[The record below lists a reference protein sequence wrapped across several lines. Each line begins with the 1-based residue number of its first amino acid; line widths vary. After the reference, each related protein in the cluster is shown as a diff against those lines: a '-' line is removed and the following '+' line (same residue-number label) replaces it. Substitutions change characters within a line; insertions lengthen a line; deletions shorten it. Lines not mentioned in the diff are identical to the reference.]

1 MQRPF
6 QYRDDDTNA
15 CEVSANSSWLYTA
28 CHTLIHTTGG
38 RYFYIQYRDDDTMAP
53 RAMVNALGT
62 AGESVSNAGR
72 AGSTLKSGEELGNT
86 RALTFQ
92 KSIDNTPMASYQKN
106 PPSASGSSRSLGSGS
121 ISKGVKQPELRRK
134 PSWLDD
140 SGIKLDAEYRDPTSE
155 ELKEFDKLKLQI
167 IKALDNKKQGFNLGN
182 GKLYNARNLV
192 ELLEQKIIPKGQVP
206 GRKTY
211 GNYGSY
217 LQALSRFAEADQT
230 IGNAQKAL
238 NRLTILDTAIPGEH
252 EAQSA
257 VTTLLNELDRATL
270 AKFQREYEL
279 TLLSLASVQNIIPKR
294 ISSFF
299 PNLLEKNAIDTDK
312 FAKARAIQLSAKSP
326 GEPSNPIY
334 STVEEVI
341 HALPADF
348 DLTTEL
354 YHYSLMKGFEKILAE
369 EREQIH
375 PLIENTAN
383 RQINYV
389 FKNPWSVRLQAESY
403 INKLG
408 EAEFERWSGE
418 HPSTIF
424 QKLTQTPQDPD
435 KILYAVNNRKGSL
448 KTHDYE
454 TLREANTGRRAFR
467 KELRIIEQ
475 RVSASQDP
483 DKVQYLETL
492 KKLEKEAINLDSI
505 NYAYVEELFNKKLI
519 DASTRAKLNPTHG
532 ISKQQFMEALGTQ
545 EDFKNKLVSQ
555 FKKNLV
561 SRIEDPVGSSEEMGN
576 VHQKAGDIL
585 YKMYF
590 DQLDKKANQ
599 FYLTREAF
607 ERPYNKDFEKAFKV
621 YDAKVVKKFLQQ
633 PDIES
638 ITKAYVDA
646 HIPAAIVPD
655 SALERFLNE
664 VHLKSPF
671 PKADGGTI
679 SNLLPGLDKRLA
691 EIWHK
696 PLVKDDERLKG
707 TRWET
712 LTEDSREKLNGAAQ
726 DIFKHY
732 DVLNKAAEDHDAL
745 SKSVRNIENSIYQE
759 IPRINQLFR
768 RIAKLAEPPTPKPG
782 PEMSEE
788 EIKQINKKYT
798 DRLSRKKLRDSMGDW
813 VRKIKNFVADKLK
826 N

>member
-1 MQRPF
+1 
-6 QYRDDDTNA
+6 
-15 CEVSANSSWLYTA
+15 
-28 CHTLIHTTGG
+28 
-38 RYFYIQYRDDDTMAP
+38 
-53 RAMVNALGT
+53 MVNALGT
-62 AGESVSNAGR
+62 AVESVSNAGR

-106 PPSASGSSRSLGSGS
+106 PPSAQISGSSGSLGSGS
-121 ISKGVKQPELRRK
+121 LSKGVKQPELRRK
-134 PSWLDD
+134 FSWLDD
-140 SGIKLDAEYRDPTSE
+140 SGIKVDAEYRDPTSK

-167 IKALDNKKQGFNLGN
+167 IKALDNKEQGFNLGN

-192 ELLEQKIIPKGQVP
+192 ELLEQKIIPKGQLP

-217 LQALSRFAEADQT
+217 LQALGRFAEADKT

-238 NRLTILDTAIPGEH
+238 NRLAILDTAIPGEQ
-252 EAQSA
+252 EAQRA

-299 PNLLEKNAIDTDK
+299 PNLLEKNAIDTEK

-326 GEPSNPIY
+326 EEPSNPIY

-435 KILYAVNNRKGSL
+435 KILYAVNHREGSL

-454 TLREANTGRRAFR
+454 TLREANSGRRAFR

-492 KKLEKEAINLDSI
+492 KRLEKEAINLESI

-519 DASTRAKLNPTHG
+519 DASTRAKLNPTNG

-561 SRIEDPVGSSEEMGN
+561 SRIEDPVESSEEMGN
-576 VHQKAGDIL
+576 VRQKAGDIL
-585 YKMYF
+585 YKVYF

-607 ERPYNKDFEKAFKV
+607 ERPYNKDFEKAFNI

-633 PDIES
+633 PDIEA

-664 VHLKSPF
+664 AHLKSPF

-691 EIWHK
+691 EFWHK

-712 LTEDSREKLNGAAQ
+712 LTEGSREKLNGAAQ

-732 DVLNKAAEDHDAL
+732 DALNKAAEDHDAL

-759 IPRINQLFR
+759 IPRINQLFK
-768 RIAKLAEPPTPKPG
+768 RISKLAEPPIPKPG
-782 PEMSEE
+782 PRMPQE
-788 EIKQINKKYT
+788 EIKQINEKYP
-798 DRLSRKKLRDSMGDW
+798 DQISRKKMLDSMGDW
-813 VRKIKNFVADKLK
+813 VRKIKYYVTAKLK